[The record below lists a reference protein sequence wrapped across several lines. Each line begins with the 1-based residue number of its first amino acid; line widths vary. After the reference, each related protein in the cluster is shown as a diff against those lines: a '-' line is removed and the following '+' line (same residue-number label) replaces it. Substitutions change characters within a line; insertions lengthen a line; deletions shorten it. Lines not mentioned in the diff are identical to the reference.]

1 MGSMATSTAPP
12 KRTPPASSS
21 PQPVPPPQR
30 AHRLRDFWQRVS
42 EGMELNELWQQFKAE
57 ARTSYGLYSRELRSK
72 GSEEL
77 RGRHRVW
84 HFTKQFFWAVLM
96 KLSPARRIILL
107 AALVLLVLG
116 TTKFS
121 VNGQHLDVQD
131 AGTWAGLLLL
141 LLLILEIADR
151 VTMKR
156 DLEIAKE
163 IQRWLVPQ
171 VAPQIPGLDVGFVTR
186 PANTVAGDYYDVFP
200 LDDNGRGSS
209 VLLAVADVA
218 GKSLPAA
225 LLMATF
231 QASLRTLSTSA
242 PTLPELMEGL
252 NRYACTNSRDGQR
265 FTTAFVANLN
275 LATGELAYSNA
286 GHNAPLLMRKSGGL
300 ERLEAGGV
308 PLGVLPEAPYE
319 CAATRLNPGDLL
331 VIFTDGVVEAVSE
344 RGEEYQEGRLVAV
357 VNACGGATANEVI
370 QRLMRDLD
378 AFVGYASQH
387 DDITCMVVR
396 RTGVGS

>member
-1 MGSMATSTAPP
+1 MATSTIPP
-12 KRTPPASSS
+12 KQANPA
-21 PQPVPPPQR
+21 PQPAPAPQR
-30 AHRLRDFWQRVS
+30 AQRAKDFWDRLT

-57 ARTSYGLYSRELRSK
+57 ARTSYGLYSRDVRQKDDAGLT
-72 GSEEL
+72 
-77 RGRHRVW
+77 GRHRAW
-84 HFTKQFFWAVLM
+84 HLTKEFFWAVLT

-107 AALVLLVLG
+107 GALLLVFIGWVQANTGDVTHGYQAEGLG
-116 TTKFS
+116 S
-121 VNGQHLDVQD
+121 
-131 AGTWAGLLLL
+131 ALLLL
-141 LLLILEIADR
+141 LLVLEIADR

-163 IQRWLVPQ
+163 IQHWLVPQ
-171 VAPQIPGLDVGFVTR
+171 VAPQIPGLDVAFVTR

-200 LDDNGRGSS
+200 ISQDGAGAGPC

-231 QASLRTLSTSA
+231 QASLRTLSSSA
-242 PTLPELMEGL
+242 PTLPELMAGL
-252 NRYACTNSRDGQR
+252 NRYACSNSRDGQR
-265 FTTAFVANLN
+265 FTTAFIAAIN
-275 LATGELAYSNA
+275 LATGELVYSNA
-286 GHNAPLLMRKSGGL
+286 GHNAPLLRRNSGAL

-308 PLGVLPEAPYE
+308 PLGVLPEAPYA
-319 CAATRLNPGDLL
+319 CASTHLQPGDLL

-344 RGEEYQEGRLVAV
+344 RGEEYQEARLTSLVCGCGSVSAKDV
-357 VNACGGATANEVI
+357 V
-370 QRLMRDLD
+370 QHLMRDVD

-396 RTGVGS
+396 RT